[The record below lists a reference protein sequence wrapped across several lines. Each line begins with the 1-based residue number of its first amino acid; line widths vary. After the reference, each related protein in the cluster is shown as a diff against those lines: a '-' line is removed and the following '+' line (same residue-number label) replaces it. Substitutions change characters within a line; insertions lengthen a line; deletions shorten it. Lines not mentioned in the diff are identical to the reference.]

1 MRSMRK
7 SDREMTKEQS
17 IELLQRGEY
26 GVLSTIDSENNP
38 YGVPLSYAY
47 ADNSLYIHGANEGTK
62 LDNIINNDSVCFTV
76 VGKTN
81 ILPEKFSTKYESV
94 IVFGRGIIVT
104 GDDRVK
110 GLREIIK
117 KYSPEFIAQGE
128 EYIER
133 AKDKTT
139 VIKIEITDL
148 SGKHSI

>member
-1 MRSMRK
+1 MRSMRM

-17 IELLQRGEY
+17 IDLLKRGEY
-26 GVLSTIDSENNP
+26 GILSTIDSENNP

-47 ADNSLYIHGANEGTK
+47 ADNLLYFHGAKEGTK
-62 LDNIINNDSVCFTV
+62 LDNIINNNSVCFTV

-81 ILPEKFSTKYESV
+81 VLPEKFSTKYESV
-94 IVFGRGIIVT
+94 IVFGKGVIVT
-104 GDDRVK
+104 GDEKVK
-110 GLREIIK
+110 GLREIIR
-117 KYSPEFIAQGE
+117 KYSPEFFSQGE

-139 VIKIEITDL
+139 VIKIEIIDF